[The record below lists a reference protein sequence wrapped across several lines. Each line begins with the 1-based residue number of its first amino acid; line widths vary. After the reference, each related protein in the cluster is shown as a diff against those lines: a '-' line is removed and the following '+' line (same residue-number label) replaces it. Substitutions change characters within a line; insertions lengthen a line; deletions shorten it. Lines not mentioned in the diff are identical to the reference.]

1 MQRTQNTQQRIL
13 HRYKIAQGHL
23 KKVID
28 MVEKDEYC
36 IDIIHQSQAVQKAL
50 QEVDNLM
57 LEKHLTTCVADA
69 IKTGDDKKAVREVMS
84 VFQKRKA

>member
-1 MQRTQNTQQRIL
+1 MQRTQTIQERIL
-13 HRYKIAQGHL
+13 HRYRIAQGHL

-50 QEVDNLM
+50 QEVDNVM
-57 LEKHLTTCVADA
+57 LENHLTTCVAEA
-69 IKTGDDKKAVREVMS
+69 IKTGDDKKAVSEVMS
-84 VFQKRKA
+84 IFQKRRT

>member
-1 MQRTQNTQQRIL
+1 MQRTQTIQQRIL
-13 HRYKIAQGHL
+13 HRYKITQGHL

-50 QEVDNLM
+50 QEIDNLM
-57 LEKHLTTCVADA
+57 LENHLTTCVAEA
-69 IKTGDDKKAVREVMS
+69 IKMGDDQKAVSEVMS
-84 VFQKRKA
+84 VFNKRKA